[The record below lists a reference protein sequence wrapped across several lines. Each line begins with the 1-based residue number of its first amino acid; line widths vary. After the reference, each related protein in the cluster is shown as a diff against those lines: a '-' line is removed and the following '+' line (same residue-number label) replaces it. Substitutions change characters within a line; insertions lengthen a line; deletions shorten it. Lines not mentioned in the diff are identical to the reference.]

1 MTITYH
7 AGRRIQGLSTEK
19 PTDTPYD
26 KHAGTTFVGLNG
38 TGVQGFGNKVF
49 SGFELIG
56 TTITKIG
63 FYMKT
68 AGSGTI
74 QFGIWNSSS
83 VLKLEF
89 GTKSADTLTSTET
102 LYEFENLTGVIL
114 EVGDYIGWRL
124 ASGDSSPTCSRY
136 NDGTGASPYLYGS
149 YIGSSAIWQDA
160 GDNQDMNMKLTP
172 KALNIQLGSRFE
184 ETDTRKIYFC
194 KDPLVFEDDFSSY
207 ADQASADAVWV
218 SSDTAKVRVN
228 ITNDNIGFTA
238 ERDNTNDSIVYDL
251 SSVSDSAWVLRFKLV
266 LSTITQGA
274 SNQELH
280 EFIGLYSSSSG
291 MTTSQDFLML
301 DLSINNADGKRI
313 QLQDGD
319 GATNPSNGSG
329 EATLFSHVLAVETL
343 YVQLKRTSTTT
354 YECGLYSDSGF
365 TTLIESKT
373 ATCLSTTAS
382 LRYIGLKNL
391 LLTSAE
397 DHTLVGTIDDIKF
410 YNGVTTIGNYWTE
423 EA

>member
-1 MTITYH
+1 MALTYH

-83 VLKLEF
+83 GLKLEF
-89 GTKSADTLTSTET
+89 GTKSASTLTSTET

-160 GDNQDMNMKLTP
+160 GDHQDMNMKLTP
-172 KALNIQLGSRFE
+172 KALNIQIGSRFE
-184 ETDTRKIYFC
+184 ETDTRKIYFF

-207 ADQASADAVWV
+207 ADQASADAVWARSSINNIVNV
-218 SSDTAKVRVN
+218 STDKIDFNFKRGTNARISKDLGVGN
-228 ITNDNIGFTA
+228 IS
-238 ERDNTNDSIVYDL
+238 NT
-251 SSVSDSAWVLRFKLV
+251 AWVLRMKLRFSA
-266 LSTITQGA
+266 LSGNNKVMTISLNTTDYNTAKNGTQNELGCVICSGA
-274 SNQELH
+274 SQN
-280 EFIGLYSSSSG
+280 GLNGSSG
-291 MTTSQDFLML
+291 NGAVSGSYIGTFAINTDYYLEIKRLSATTASAQIF
-301 DLSINNADGKRI
+301 
-313 QLQDGD
+313 
-319 GATNPSNGSG
+319 
-329 EATLFSHVLAVETL
+329 
-343 YVQLKRTSTTT
+343 
-354 YECGLYSDSGF
+354 SDSGY
-365 TTLIESKT
+365 TTLTHNTGIFVISSAIT
-373 ATCLSTTAS
+373 G
-382 LRYIGLKNL
+382 LRYLKILDDNTFDVYDDTGL
-391 LLTSAE
+391 
-397 DHTLVGTIDDIKF
+397 GTIDDIKF

-423 EA
+423 ES

>member
-83 VLKLEF
+83 GLKLEF
-89 GTKSADTLTSTET
+89 GTKSAATLTSTET

-184 ETDTRKIYFC
+184 ETDTRKMYFF
-194 KDPLVFEDDFSSY
+194 KDPLVFEDDFTSY
-207 ADQASADAVWV
+207 ADQASADAIYP
-218 SSDTAKVRVN
+218 SNDTAKARVN
-228 ITNDNIGFTA
+228 ITTDLINFNSVLDS
-238 ERDNTNDSIVYDL
+238 TNDSISRDYTTVSDTL
-251 SSVSDSAWVLRFKLV
+251 WVMRFHLIVSSVTVTAGDEVFINIGMSSVDYATARASAQDSISLNLFCDNLTR
-266 LSTITQGA
+266 T
-274 SNQELH
+274 
-280 EFIGLYSSSSG
+280 Y
-291 MTTSQDFLML
+291 
-301 DLSINNADGKRI
+301 RI
-313 QLQDGD
+313 QHGD
-319 GATNPSNGSG
+319 GASMGANNTNF
-329 EATLFSHVLAVETL
+329 TETVTAGDD
-343 YVQLKRTSTTT
+343 YYIELKRTSATNVDVNI
-354 YECGLYSDSGF
+354 YSNSAF
-365 TTLIESKT
+365 TTLVETKS
-373 ATCLSTTAS
+373 ATVASTIAGLRYFVIRNGAHTTAS
-382 LRYIGLKNL
+382 GSIVI
-391 LLTSAE
+391 
-397 DHTLVGTIDDIKF
+397 TLDDIKF
-410 YNGVTTIGNYWTE
+410 YNGVTTISKTWSE